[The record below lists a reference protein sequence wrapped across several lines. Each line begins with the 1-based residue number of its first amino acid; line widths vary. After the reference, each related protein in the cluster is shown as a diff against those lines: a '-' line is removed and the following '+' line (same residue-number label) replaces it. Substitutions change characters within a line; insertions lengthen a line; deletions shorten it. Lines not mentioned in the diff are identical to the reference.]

1 MRQFLLT
8 IGIKHQA
15 GIHRRVISR
24 RKIVP
29 RILVGN
35 QNFADIADRVDGSLR
50 GFTLKTV
57 FEIVQGTKT
66 FARVRRGNGIGQ
78 QALVNLDRSV
88 LLQIQ
93 SDGFQFVK
101 IGLCNALHI
110 VEKFARLLA
119 AVVIVTELDHVVVD
133 AHQRLHIVCDRIRIR
148 FEADRCGFPVGTGG
162 FQRQFKSVVDSK
174 CVGQ

>member
-1 MRQFLLT
+1 MPLC
-8 IGIKHQA
+8 
-15 GIHRRVISR
+15 
-24 RKIVP
+24 
-29 RILVGN
+29 ILRLGELN
-35 QNFADIADRVDGSLR
+35 
-50 GFTLKTV
+50 
-57 FEIVQGTKT
+57 
-66 FARVRRGNGIGQ
+66 
-78 QALVNLDRSV
+78 
-88 LLQIQ
+88 QIQ

-133 AHQRLHIVCDRIRIR
+133 IDQRLHIVCDRIRIR

-174 CVGQ
+174 CFGQRLMFGTV